1 MKGIIMEEKYI
12 NIGEIDVE
20 KFKNISA
27 KIVTYEVII
36 TLERYNH
43 IIERYKQNFELYFKE
58 L

>member
-1 MKGIIMEEKYI
+1 MEEKYI